1 MTFPKASLDLARQL
15 LGACERRGWHLAT
28 AESCTGGLI
37 IACLTEIP
45 GSSSVVARGYVTY
58 DNRAKA
64 EMLGVPAALFERVG
78 AVSEEVARA
87 MAEGAL
93 ARADVELAIAVTG
106 IAGPGGATPTKPV
119 GLVHLAV
126 AQRGVRPGTPASCS
140 RATAPRS
147 ASPASMPRSRLLFR
161 RSASEVELSD
171 DRRGDRFRRAGDV
184 DRDRVARRLE
194 RGELAVQQG
203 RRHVV
208 PRRRSSRSRISALSP
223 WRCTKRTPGRS
234 LASTSR

>member
-1 MTFPKASLDLARQL
+1 MTFPETSLQLARRV
-15 LGACERRGWHLAT
+15 LGACERRGWHLTT

-45 GSSSVVARGYVTY
+45 GSSSVVERGYVTY

-93 ARADVELAIAVTG
+93 ARAGVDLAVAVTG

-119 GLVHLAV
+119 GLVHMAV
-126 AQRGVRPGTPASCS
+126 ARDGAPTLHA
-140 RATAPRS
+140 RAVFP
-147 ASPASMPRSRLLFR
+147 
-161 RSASEVELSD
+161 
-171 DRRGDRFRRAGDV
+171 GDRAAIRLASV
-184 DRDRVARRLE
+184 DAAL
-194 RGELAVQQG
+194 ELAL
-203 RRHVV
+203 R
-208 PRRRSSRSRISALSP
+208 AL
-223 WRCTKRTPGRS
+223 
-234 LASTSR
+234 A